1 MCGIS
6 GIVSKKI
13 FNPSDLKSINDLIV
27 HRGPDDYGFSLWNV
41 DIKKKKIPLL
51 KKIIFKTILGLDTEG
66 YQSWILVP
74 MVVNQ

>member
-1 MCGIS
+1 MIMSLICR
-6 GIVSKKI
+6 KK
-13 FNPSDLKSINDLIV
+13 KK
-27 HRGPDDYGFSLWNV
+27 
-41 DIKKKKIPLL
+41 KKKKIPLL

>member
-41 DIKKKKIPLL
+41 DIKKKKNTIV
-51 KKIIFKTILGLDTEG
+51 KKNNFQNYIGFGHRG
-66 YQSWILVP
+66 YQS
-74 MVVNQ
+74 

>member
-41 DIKKKKIPLL
+41 EIKKKK
-51 KKIIFKTILGLDTEG
+51 K
-66 YQSWILVP
+66 YHC
-74 MVVNQ
+74 